1 MDLKSEPEKFDV
13 FQQAFIEEII
23 KSITTKLVEAG
34 ITGNQMEHITG
45 NIAWSIAS
53 IIDDTTRI
61 ESEDGDVRPYLTFRS
76 GDDELIHCGE
86 NSYTYEFVAG
96 TLKKLFDV

>member
-1 MDLKSEPEKFDV
+1 MDLKSDPEQFDAL
-13 FQQAFIEEII
+13 QQAFIEEII

-34 ITGNQMEHITG
+34 ITGDQMEHITG

-61 ESEDGDVRPYLTFRS
+61 ESDEGEVRPYLTFRS
-76 GDDELIHCGE
+76 GEDELIHCGE
-86 NSYTYEFVAG
+86 NSYTYEYVTG
-96 TLKKLFDV
+96 ILKKLFDV

>member
-1 MDLKSEPEKFDV
+1 MDLKLEPEKFDE
-13 FQQAFIEEII
+13 FQQAFIEEIV
-23 KSITTKLVEAG
+23 KSIATKLVEAG
-34 ITGNQMEHITG
+34 LTGDKMEHIAG

-61 ESEDGDVRPYLTFRS
+61 ETGDGEAKPYLTFRT

-86 NSYTYEFVAG
+86 NSYTYEYVTG
-96 TLKKLFDV
+96 ILKKLFDV